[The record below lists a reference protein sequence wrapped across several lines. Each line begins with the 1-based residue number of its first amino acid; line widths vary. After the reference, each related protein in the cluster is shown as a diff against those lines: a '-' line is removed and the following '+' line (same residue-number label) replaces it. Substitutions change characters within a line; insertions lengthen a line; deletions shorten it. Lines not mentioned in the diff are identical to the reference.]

1 MTLFKSRVVYLIL
14 SILMMIII
22 FLFSSQAS
30 NDSNFL
36 SYNITNWIFK
46 KIESIEVSGNKNTI
60 VNEEDEKDNSNQS
73 IEEMF
78 PTSNKTFHD
87 INTVVRKSAHISLY
101 LLLGIFIL
109 LFIRTY
115 NIDWKKS
122 IIITILFCFT
132 YACLDEFNQYL
143 RGTRT
148 ALFTD
153 SLIDTFGRMLGC
165 LIIGII
171 NKIKMRRRGN

>member
-60 VNEEDEKDNSNQS
+60 VN
-73 IEEMF
+73 
-78 PTSNKTFHD
+78 
-87 INTVVRKSAHISLY
+87 
-101 LLLGIFIL
+101 
-109 LFIRTY
+109 
-115 NIDWKKS
+115 
-122 IIITILFCFT
+122 
-132 YACLDEFNQYL
+132 
-143 RGTRT
+143 
-148 ALFTD
+148 
-153 SLIDTFGRMLGC
+153 
-165 LIIGII
+165 
-171 NKIKMRRRGN
+171 